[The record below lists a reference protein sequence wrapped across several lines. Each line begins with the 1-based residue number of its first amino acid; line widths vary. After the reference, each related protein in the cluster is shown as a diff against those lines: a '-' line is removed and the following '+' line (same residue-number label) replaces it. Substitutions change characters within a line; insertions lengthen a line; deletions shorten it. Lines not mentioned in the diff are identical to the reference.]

1 MNTIEEETC
10 VGFIIEITGV
20 KLKARMLSNSND
32 LTYYKNGKSYRGVG
46 IGEYVGIR
54 RGPYKLVGKVEHEY
68 LKDLEKNPNRQEF
81 TPNRFIREVDISI
94 VGAFKDK
101 KFYFGI
107 TIFPQIFSEVTL
119 LESEE
124 ILQVLTGNFQEIKS
138 PLTIG
143 KTIPEGI
150 NYSINWKNFFNTH
163 FAIFGNTGS
172 GKSNTLAKL
181 YSALFSKAKNEKWKI
196 DNSNFIFLDFNGEY
210 TRENAL
216 TNEKDI
222 IYLDTSTKNGK
233 GKISLPNAEFW
244 DPEMLSILF
253 SATKQTQE
261 PFLRATLN
269 YFSPK
274 DSPISTDKMLEFIE
288 TAFRQV
294 FFGTYQNEM
303 TLSLLKI
310 VLNDINPDYDNQL
323 SEESM
328 LLVHWLNSSWHSQ
341 AKSYY
346 YECDIVHQDYLSK
359 KYKFEYVDH
368 INNYK
373 PINNGQHISF
383 DFYFNSMKDSK
394 EFLTIIEK
402 ELKESKIINEENW
415 KNSPLKLLSA
425 LVHLEMIYKL
435 SYGDTQFDYINP
447 LLTRIESKADMFD
460 KVIKITNDD
469 NKDNITKSFCTV
481 ISLRNANRDTKDII
495 PLLVAKYI
503 YQKQKRLIG
512 NSEKINRTIHFV
524 IDEAHNILSANNNR
538 EDDKWRDYRL
548 DVFEEIIKEGRK
560 FGFYLTIASQRPAD
574 ISATIVSQ
582 MHNFIIHR
590 LVNQNDLNML
600 SNTLNSLDR
609 VSQSAIPTL
618 APGCAILTGTSFQ
631 LPIMVKIDQLDDQ
644 MAPKSENAE
653 LDKVWNIPKDKS

>member
-1 MNTIEEETC
+1 MNRIEDETC

-20 KLKARMLSNSND
+20 KVKARMLSNSND
-32 LTYYKNGKSYRGVG
+32 LTYYKDGKSYRGVG

-68 LKDLEKNPNRQEF
+68 LNDLEKNPNRQEF

-94 VGAFKDK
+94 VGAFKDD

-107 TIFPQIFSEVTL
+107 TIFPQIFAEVTL
-119 LESEE
+119 LKSEE
-124 ILQVLTGNFQEIKS
+124 ILQVLTGNSQKIKS

-150 NYSINWKNFFNTH
+150 DYSIDWMKFFNTH

-172 GKSNTLAKL
+172 GKSNTLARL
-181 YSALFSKAKNEKWKI
+181 YSALFTKAKNEKRKI

-216 TNEKDI
+216 TKEKNI
-222 IYLDTSTKNGK
+222 IYLDTSAKSGKDKNEKNKNGEN
-233 GKISLPNAEFW
+233 KISLPNAEFW

-294 FFGTYQNEM
+294 FFGTYQNEK

-310 VLNDINPDYDNQL
+310 VLNDINPDYEKDLQKKP
-323 SEESM
+323 M
-328 LLVHWLNSSWHSQ
+328 LAHWLNSSWHSQ
-341 AKSYY
+341 QHTYY
-346 YECDIVHQDYLSK
+346 YNIPD
-359 KYKFEYVDH
+359 
-368 INNYK
+368 NNQG
-373 PINNGQHISF
+373 NNL
-383 DFYFNSMKDSK
+383 FYFNSVTDCDAY
-394 EFLTIIEK
+394 INNIAN

-524 IDEAHNILSANNNR
+524 IDEAHNILSAYNNR

-618 APGCAILTGTSFQ
+618 APGCAIFTGTSFQ

-653 LDKVWNIPKDKS
+653 LDKVWSIPKDKS

>member
-1 MNTIEEETC
+1 MSAIEEETC

-20 KLKARMLSNSND
+20 KVKARMLSNSND
-32 LTYYKNGKSYRGVG
+32 LTYYKNGKRYRGVG

-68 LKDLEKNPNRQEF
+68 LNDLEKNPNRQEF

-94 VGAFKDK
+94 VGAFKEDK
-101 KFYFGI
+101 FSFGI
-107 TIFPQIFSEVTL
+107 TIFPQIFAEVTL
-119 LESEE
+119 LKSEE
-124 ILQVLTGNFQEIKS
+124 IFQILTGNSQKINS
-138 PLTIG
+138 PLIIG

-150 NYSINWKNFFNTH
+150 NYSIDWKCFFNTH

-181 YSALFSKAKNEKWKI
+181 YSALFNKAKNNKWEI
-196 DNSNFIFLDFNGEY
+196 GNSNFIFLDFNGEY
-210 TRENAL
+210 TKENTL
-216 TNEKDI
+216 TNEKKI
-222 IYLDTSTKNGK
+222 ISLNTSTKDGD
-233 GKISLPNAEFW
+233 GKISLPDAEFW

-261 PFLRATLN
+261 PFLKATLN

-274 DSPISTDKMLEFIE
+274 DQEISTDKMLEFIK

-294 FFGTYQNEM
+294 FFGTYKNEK

-310 VLNDINPDYDNQL
+310 VLNDINPDYDKDL
-323 SEESM
+323 PKKSK
-328 LLVHWLNSSWHSQ
+328 LAHCLNSSWHSKQ
-341 AKSYY
+341 HTYY
-346 YECDIVHQDYLSK
+346 YNIPD
-359 KYKFEYVDH
+359 
-368 INNYK
+368 NNQG
-373 PINNGQHISF
+373 NNL
-383 DFYFNSMKDSK
+383 FYFNSVTDCDAY
-394 EFLTIIEK
+394 INNIAN
-402 ELKESKIINEENW
+402 ELKECKIIDEKNW

-425 LVHLEMIYKL
+425 LMHLEMIYKL
-435 SYGDTQFDYINP
+435 SYDDPQFDYINP

-460 KVIKITNDD
+460 KVIEISNNDD
-469 NKDNITKSFCTV
+469 KYNITKNYCTV
-481 ISLRNANRDTKDII
+481 ISLRNANQDTKDII
-495 PLLVAKYI
+495 PLLIAKYI
-503 YQKQKRLIG
+503 YQKQKRLIED
-512 NSEKINRTIHFV
+512 SEEINRTTHFI

-600 SNTLNSLDR
+600 RNSLSSLDK

-618 APGCAILTGTSFQ
+618 APGCAIFTGTSFQ
-631 LPIMVKIDQLDDQ
+631 LPIMVKVDQLDDQ
-644 MAPKSENAE
+644 MTPKSENAE

>member
-1 MNTIEEETC
+1 MIFYLEKMILMNTIEEETC
-10 VGFIIEITGV
+10 VGFIIEITGIKV
-20 KLKARMLSNSND
+20 KARMLSNSND
-32 LTYYKNGKSYRGVG
+32 LTYYKNGDSYRGVG

-68 LKDLEKNPNRQEF
+68 LHDLEKDPNRQEF

-94 VGAFKDK
+94 VGAFKED

-107 TIFPQIFSEVTL
+107 TIFPQIFAEVTL
-119 LESEE
+119 LKSEE
-124 ILQVLTGNFQEIKS
+124 IFQVLTGNSKKIKF

-150 NYSINWKNFFNTH
+150 NYSIDWKNFFNTH

-233 GKISLPNAEFW
+233 DRISLPNAEFW
-244 DPEMLSILF
+244 DPEMLAILF

-269 YFSPK
+269 YFSPQDQK
-274 DSPISTDKMLEFIE
+274 ISTDKMLEFIK

-294 FFGTYQNEM
+294 FFGTYQNEK

-310 VLNDINPDYDNQL
+310 VLNDIKPNYDKIL
-323 SEESM
+323 PKKSM
-328 LLVHWLNSSWHSQ
+328 LAHWLNSSWHSQ
-341 AKSYY
+341 SKSYY
-346 YECDIVHQDYLSK
+346 YICDINHQNYFGNIYSK
-359 KYKFEYVDH
+359 Y
-368 INNYK
+368 
-373 PINNGQHISF
+373 NNGQYNPF
-383 DFYFNSMKDSK
+383 ALYFNSITDCTS
-394 EFLTIIEK
+394 FINIIEC
-402 ELKESKIINEENW
+402 ELKTYKIVDEENW

-425 LVHLEMIYKL
+425 FVHLEMIYKL
-435 SYGDTQFDYINP
+435 SYGDTQFDYVNP
-447 LLTRIESKADMFD
+447 LLNRIESKADMFD

-469 NKDNITKSFCTV
+469 NEDNITKYFCTV

-512 NSEKINRTIHFV
+512 NSEKINRTTHFV
-524 IDEAHNILSANNNR
+524 VDEAHNILSANNNR

-618 APGCAILTGTSFQ
+618 APGCAIFTGTSFQ
-631 LPIMVKIDQLDDQ
+631 LPIMVKVDQLDDQ

>member
-1 MNTIEEETC
+1 MSAIEEETC

-20 KLKARMLSNSND
+20 KVKARMLSNSND
-32 LTYYKNGKSYRGVG
+32 LTYYKNGKRYRGVG

-68 LKDLEKNPNRQEF
+68 LNDLEKDPNRQEF

-94 VGAFKDK
+94 VGAFKDD

-107 TIFPQIFSEVTL
+107 TIFPQIFAEVTL
-119 LESEE
+119 LKSEE
-124 ILQVLTGNFQEIKS
+124 IFQVLTGNSQKIKS
-138 PLTIG
+138 SLAIG

-150 NYSINWKNFFNTH
+150 DYSINWMNFFNTH

-181 YSALFSKAKNEKWKI
+181 YSALFNKAKNEKRKI

-216 TNEKDI
+216 TKEKNI
-222 IYLDTSTKNGK
+222 ICLDTSTKNGK
-233 GKISLPNAEFW
+233 DRISLPNDEFW

-261 PFLRATLN
+261 PFLRTTLN

-274 DSPISTDKMLEFIE
+274 NQKISNDKMFEFIK

-294 FFGTYQNEM
+294 FFGTYQNEK

-310 VLNDINPDYDNQL
+310 VLNDINPYYEKNL
-323 SEESM
+323 SRKSM
-328 LLVHWLNSSWHSQ
+328 LAHWLNSSWHS
-341 AKSYY
+341 KNNKYFFI
-346 YECDIVHQDYLSK
+346 CDADYI
-359 KYKFEYVDH
+359 KYLQS
-368 INNYK
+368 NYNK
-373 PINNGQHISF
+373 NANIQK
-383 DFYFNSMKDSK
+383 DTAFYFNSTNHNT
-394 EFLTIIEK
+394 FLKTVEK
-402 ELKESKIINEENW
+402 ELKKHKIIDEENW

-435 SYGDTQFDYINP
+435 SYGNTQFDYVNP
-447 LLTRIESKADMFD
+447 LLTRLESKADMFD

-469 NKDNITKSFCTV
+469 NEDNITKRFCTV

-495 PLLVAKYI
+495 PLLVAKYT
-503 YQKQKRLIG
+503 YQKQKRIIG
-512 NSEKINRTIHFV
+512 NSEKINRTTHFV
-524 IDEAHNILSANNNR
+524 VDEAHNILSANNNR

-609 VSQSAIPTL
+609 VSQSTIPTL
-618 APGCAILTGTSFQ
+618 APGCAIFTGTSFQ

-653 LDKVWNIPKDKS
+653 LDKVWSIPKDKS

>member
-20 KLKARMLSNSND
+20 KVKARMLSNSND
-32 LTYYKNGKSYRGVG
+32 LTYYKNGDSYRGVG

-68 LKDLEKNPNRQEF
+68 LHDLEKDPNRQEF

-94 VGAFKDK
+94 VGAFKED

-107 TIFPQIFSEVTL
+107 TIFPQIFAEVTL
-119 LESEE
+119 LKSEE
-124 ILQVLTGNFQEIKS
+124 IFQVLTGNSKKIKF

-150 NYSINWKNFFNTH
+150 NYSIDWKNFFNTH

-233 GKISLPNAEFW
+233 DRISLPNAEFW
-244 DPEMLSILF
+244 DPEMLAILF

-269 YFSPK
+269 YYSPQDQK
-274 DSPISTDKMLEFIE
+274 ISTDKMLEFIK

-294 FFGTYQNEM
+294 FFGTYQNEK

-310 VLNDINPDYDNQL
+310 VLNDIKPNYDKIL
-323 SEESM
+323 PKKSM
-328 LLVHWLNSSWHSQ
+328 LAHWLNSTWNSTLHKYYFIPDADYINYSYNTYG
-341 AKSYY
+341 KSTSIQK
-346 YECDIVHQDYLSK
+346 DKV
-359 KYKFEYVDH
+359 
-368 INNYK
+368 
-373 PINNGQHISF
+373 
-383 DFYFNSMKDSK
+383 FYFDSK
-394 EFLTIIEK
+394 NHDIFLKEVKK
-402 ELKESKIINEENW
+402 ELEKHKIIAEENW

-435 SYGDTQFDYINP
+435 NYGDTQFDYVNP
-447 LLTRIESKADMFD
+447 LLNRIESKADMFD

-469 NKDNITKSFCTV
+469 NEDNITKYFCTV

-512 NSEKINRTIHFV
+512 NSEKINRTTHFV
-524 IDEAHNILSANNNR
+524 VDEAHNILSANNNR

-618 APGCAILTGTSFQ
+618 APGCAIFTGTSFQ
-631 LPIMVKIDQLDDQ
+631 LPIMVKVDQLDDQ

>member
-1 MNTIEEETC
+1 MRTIEEETC

-20 KLKARMLSNSND
+20 KVKARMLSNSND

-46 IGEYVGIR
+46 IGEYIGIR

-68 LKDLEKNPNRQEF
+68 LNDLEKDPNRQEF

-94 VGAFKDK
+94 VGAFQNK

-107 TIFPQIFSEVTL
+107 TIFPQIFAEVTL
-119 LESEE
+119 LNSKE
-124 ILQVLTGNFQEIKS
+124 IFQVLTGNSEEINS

-150 NYSINWKNFFNTH
+150 NYSIDWKNFFNTH

-181 YSALFSKAKNEKWKI
+181 YSALFNKAKNEKRKI

-216 TNEKDI
+216 TKEKNI
-222 IYLDTSTKNGK
+222 IYLDTSAKSGKDKNGEN
-233 GKISLPNAEFW
+233 KISLPNAEFW

-294 FFGTYQNEM
+294 FFGTYQNEK

-310 VLNDINPDYDNQL
+310 VLNDINPDYEKDLQKK
-323 SEESM
+323 SM
-328 LLVHWLNSSWHSQ
+328 LAHWLNSSWHSQ
-341 AKSYY
+341 TKSYY
-346 YECDIVHQDYLSK
+346 YECDIDHQNYLSQ
-359 KYKFEYVDH
+359 YHQFEYIDH
-368 INNYK
+368 
-373 PINNGQHISF
+373 INNGQHISF

-394 EFLTIIEK
+394 EFLTILEK

-618 APGCAILTGTSFQ
+618 APGCAIFTGTSFQ

-653 LDKVWNIPKDKS
+653 LDKVWSIPKDKS

>member
-1 MNTIEEETC
+1 MIFYLERMILMNTIEEETC

-20 KLKARMLSNSND
+20 KVKARMLSNSND
-32 LTYYKNGKSYRGVG
+32 LTYYKNGDSYRGVG

-68 LKDLEKNPNRQEF
+68 LHDLEKDPNRQEF

-94 VGAFKDK
+94 VGAFKED

-107 TIFPQIFSEVTL
+107 TIFPQIFAEVTL
-119 LESEE
+119 LKSEE
-124 ILQVLTGNFQEIKS
+124 IFQVLTGNSKKIKF

-143 KTIPEGI
+143 ETIPEGI
-150 NYSINWKNFFNTH
+150 NYSIDWKNFFNTH

-233 GKISLPNAEFW
+233 DRISLPNAEFW
-244 DPEMLSILF
+244 DPEMLAILF

-269 YFSPK
+269 YFSPQDQK
-274 DSPISTDKMLEFIE
+274 ISTDKMLEFIK

-294 FFGTYQNEM
+294 FFGTYQNEK

-310 VLNDINPDYDNQL
+310 VLNDIKPNYDKIL
-323 SEESM
+323 PKKSM
-328 LLVHWLNSSWHSQ
+328 LAHWLNSTWNSTLHKYYFIPDADYINYSYNTYG
-341 AKSYY
+341 KSASIQK
-346 YECDIVHQDYLSK
+346 DKV
-359 KYKFEYVDH
+359 
-368 INNYK
+368 
-373 PINNGQHISF
+373 
-383 DFYFNSMKDSK
+383 FYFDSK
-394 EFLTIIEK
+394 NHDIFLKEVKK
-402 ELKESKIINEENW
+402 ELEKHKIIDEENW

-435 SYGDTQFDYINP
+435 NYGDTQFDYVNP
-447 LLTRIESKADMFD
+447 LLNRIESKADMFD

-469 NKDNITKSFCTV
+469 NEDNITKYFCTV

-512 NSEKINRTIHFV
+512 NSEKINRTTHFV
-524 IDEAHNILSANNNR
+524 VDEAHNILSANNNR

-618 APGCAILTGTSFQ
+618 APGCAIFTGTSFQ
-631 LPIMVKIDQLDDQ
+631 LPIMVKVDQLDDQ
-644 MAPKSENAE
+644 MAPKSENAK